1 MLFRSQQPCQ
11 LDERI
16 RGGCAQGAPRPVRLC
31 HHGFVS
37 MGDIRQVP
45 VTELPDDFTDEVDR
59 VLLDVREDDEWAA
72 GHVRGAVHIPLGDV
86 PARID
91 EIDLDADLLVVCHSS
106 GRSMRVLQYLAQL
119 GYEGSCVRGGML
131 AWVENEK
138 PVEAGSAGSK

>member
-1 MLFRSQQPCQ
+1 
-11 LDERI
+11 
-16 RGGCAQGAPRPVRLC
+16 
-31 HHGFVS
+31 

-45 VTELPDDFTDEVDR
+45 VTELPDDFTDEADR

-91 EIDLDADLLVVCHSS
+91 EINLDADLLVVCHSS

-138 PVEAGSAGSK
+138 PVEAGSTGSK

>member
-1 MLFRSQQPCQ
+1 
-11 LDERI
+11 
-16 RGGCAQGAPRPVRLC
+16 
-31 HHGFVS
+31 

-72 GHVRGAVHIPLGDV
+72 GHVRGALHIPLGDV

-106 GRSMRVLQYLAQL
+106 GRSMRVLQYLAQQ

-131 AWVENEK
+131 AWVENQK